1 MSKIVFQGNCFQVI
15 IRSEHHWLSSG
26 VGRDI
31 SILFHLITQV
41 WNESS
46 VHPSIHNWHVKNC
59 FPSQLFQVI
68 IHSEHRLFQPC
79 SSNDLSHI
87 NVIFKTSDELAV
99 YVLFELE
106 WSSLYILCIDCYLW
120 WSTEWFLFMVF
131 KVSTAMIVLRL
142 HSSLFYFLTKLLH
155 GFQKLSS
162 DIISLL

>member
-1 MSKIVFQGNCFQVI
+1 MSKIVFQSNCFQVI
-15 IRSEHHWLSSG
+15 IRSKHHWLSSG

-46 VHPSIHNWHVKNC
+46 IHPSIHNWHVKNC

-99 YVLFELE
+99 DVCSNWNGLPFTFTVLTAICDGLPN
-106 WSSLYILCIDCYLW
+106 D
-120 WSTEWFLFMVF
+120 FLFMVF